1 MTTTNPELIPNQV
14 VVGERNYEEA
24 LNLVIARA
32 ENELLIFDTDL
43 SRGGYASQKRFEL
56 INQFLAKQPQNRL
69 TIVLLD
75 TQYFTQ
81 HCPRLFGLLENYSH
95 MMTVYKTN
103 GAAKIAQDCFIIV
116 DKQHYIRRFN
126 KDQARFKFAF
136 DNAEMSVKLNMRFNE
151 LLEETTESISH
162 NQLGL

>member
-1 MTTTNPELIPNQV
+1 MINNLELIANQV

-24 LNLVIARA
+24 LDLVIARA
-32 ENELLIFDTDL
+32 KNELLIFDTDL
-43 SRGGYASQKRFEL
+43 NRGGYASQKRYEL

-69 TIVLLD
+69 MIVLLD
-75 TQYFTQ
+75 AQYFIQ
-81 HCPRLFGLLENYSH
+81 YCPRLFGLLENYSH
-95 MMTVYKTN
+95 MMTVFKTN
-103 GAAKIAQDCFIIV
+103 DAAKIAQDCFVIA

-136 DNAEMSVKLNMRFNE
+136 NDKELSAQLVKRFNE